1 MPAGIK
7 VRCRRGLRLDPAKQC
22 RSKLTSGSVAAM
34 DSRTLGTE
42 SRPPCVLWARPGWM
56 VCSLTVM
63 DDSLCCMGTAM
74 AWLAWAVFGRVG
86 RALRAAG
93 HAGLVSLKLPAPID
107 DSFLTRQI
115 ELFLRPPDESFLRPQ
130 PFTGLSSAAAF
141 AWSAIECWASEQ
153 RKHCYPCGTVAPQKS

>member
-1 MPAGIK
+1 MGQA
-7 VRCRRGLRLDPAKQC
+7 RLDGLFADGDG
-22 RSKLTSGSVAAM
+22 RLV
-34 DSRTLGTE
+34 
-42 SRPPCVLWARPGWM
+42 VLYGYA
-56 VCSLTVM
+56 
-63 DDSLCCMGTAM
+63 AM

-93 HAGLVSLKLPAPID
+93 HAGLMSLKLSAPID